1 MTPPLQSHHSA
12 GFTIIEV
19 LIASFLSVVVLASA
33 WSLFVSYQQIWRETS
48 VRVEATRIAALGL
61 NRMVYGVGAAP
72 CGLRGA
78 GDAVLTSGGTN
89 GWTLTYSDRSNNPAG
104 TFRYRGDARTLTYTP
119 PSGTEQVL
127 AQPVS
132 RSLASIQS
140 NALTVSVEVDLTQGR
155 FSSTRELSTTVRWRN

>member
-1 MTPPLQSHHSA
+1 MMSPLQPRNCS

-19 LIASFLSVVVLASA
+19 LIASFLSIVVLASA
-33 WSLFVSYQQIWRETS
+33 WSLFISYQQIWREAS
-48 VRVEATRIAALGL
+48 VRVEANRIAALGL
-61 NRMVYGVGAAP
+61 NRIVYGVGASP

-78 GDAVLTSGGTN
+78 SDAILTSSGTN
-89 GWTLTYSDRSNNPAG
+89 GWALTYSDRSNNPAG
-104 TFRYRGDARTLTYTP
+104 TFRYRADAETLTYTP
-119 PSGTEQVL
+119 PVGTEQVL

-155 FSSTRELSTTVRWRN
+155 FSATRELSTTVRWRN